1 MSDRKGVGGAGS
13 GAVLSPDMERLV
25 SEMDAR
31 WRARNANQV
40 QAINRLLMDS
50 SYDHEMG
57 VLHERLALLQARAG
71 RAEELLRG
79 SGLAV
84 ASPAVVEALK
94 LLAQMSNSR

>member
-1 MSDRKGVGGAGS
+1 MSPRKGEGGATTET
-13 GAVLSPDMERLV
+13 VLSPEMERLV
-25 SEMDAR
+25 SELDAR

-57 VLHERLALLQARAG
+57 VLHEQLARLQGLAG

-79 SGLAV
+79 SGLPGV
-84 ASPAVVEALK
+84 SPAVGEALK
-94 LLAQMSNSR
+94 VLAHMRNVR